1 MTHDPWAPRNVGQKG
16 WVGDEVLLVL
26 EAPKV
31 TKMDPRAPVD
41 LVFVLDISGSMGE
54 EDKLVKMKGFLDHV
68 LDNWIKIRHHVG
80 IVTFNDQ
87 VNVLCPITRMTADN
101 INTMKGKVK
110 RLSADSGT
118 NIEGGLREAVKLLR
132 NNESSGHGGVIVL
145 LSDGDENIGNAA
157 SVDVENIWVET
168 FGYGKQHNAKLLSD
182 ISNSSHD
189 GGYNPAL
196 EPHAL
201 TTAFSPP
208 FFVIGRNVIR
218 DLDLTLEQEPTMD
231 VSNLVDPNSKRKLN
245 RNRKEQ
251 ITSSAKKVIH
261 IGSLFSE
268 QVYRVTVS
276 WPITGTATA
285 MTVNWTYKDPT
296 AANPNEPIHGTPV
309 VVPRP
314 EPPAPVAHRRNRAL
328 TVSPEPAP
336 VVPRRTMT
344 ERTRLNHVAAIKEAK
359 ESADLGNLK
368 DAQEKLGF
376 ALETLDGIRKLPDAD
391 VSKKTISF
399 LYTELE
405 ELLELMDAQEVYVQ
419 EGLPYALTCIS
430 SHDRQR
436 PTQRTSF
443 SPVRLFCTPLMDKFL
458 GQAIEFDESRA

>member
-1 MTHDPWAPRNVGQKG
+1 MPLPGLKVTHDPWAPRNVGQKG

-285 MTVNWTYKDPT
+285 MTVNWTYK
-296 AANPNEPIHGTPV
+296 E
-309 VVPRP
+309 
-314 EPPAPVAHRRNRAL
+314 
-328 TVSPEPAP
+328 
-336 VVPRRTMT
+336 
-344 ERTRLNHVAAIKEAK
+344 
-359 ESADLGNLK
+359 
-368 DAQEKLGF
+368 
-376 ALETLDGIRKLPDAD
+376 
-391 VSKKTISF
+391 
-399 LYTELE
+399 
-405 ELLELMDAQEVYVQ
+405 
-419 EGLPYALTCIS
+419 YAS
-430 SHDRQR
+430 
-436 PTQRTSF
+436 
-443 SPVRLFCTPLMDKFL
+443 
-458 GQAIEFDESRA
+458 